1 MEESIRLCIE
11 AVRAFF
17 SPMPWKTKGENE
29 WRSAFV
35 FKAATDMLEN
45 QNRVIY
51 LFFQMGESV
60 CSWIEAVRSFSCLM
74 LSEGKGEDECESSF
88 VRRSRNLY
96 VEQTKCI

>member
-11 AVRAFF
+11 AVRG
-17 SPMPWKTKGENE
+17 SKGENE

-51 LFFQMGESV
+51 L
-60 CSWIEAVRSFSCLM
+60 SF
-74 LSEGKGEDECESSF
+74 
-88 VRRSRNLY
+88 
-96 VEQTKCI
+96 

>member
-17 SPMPWKTKGENE
+17 SPMPWKIKGENE

-51 LFFQMGESV
+51 LFFKWER
-60 CSWIEAVRSFSCLM
+60 A
-74 LSEGKGEDECESSF
+74 F
-88 VRRSRNLY
+88 VHG
-96 VEQTKCI
+96 